1 MRLRS
6 KLPEGGISIFS
17 RMSALAAKHNAINLG
32 QGFPDFDCDPVL
44 RSRISHH
51 LNNQKNQY
59 CPMAGLFELRET
71 LSKKINKL
79 YDHCVDPQTEITITA
94 GATQA
99 IFTAITALVHEGDEV
114 IIIEPAYDCYKPTI
128 ELVKAKCIPYGL
140 SGPDYKIDWDEL
152 DSLVSSKT
160 SMIIINTPHNPIGK
174 TFAKTDM
181 KALEA
186 IINQRDIVVLSDE
199 VYEHLIYDDIQHQSV
214 LKYPNIYNQSIS
226 VFSFGKTFHATGWKI
241 GYAVGSPKL
250 MAEFRKVH
258 QWNVYSANSFV
269 QYGINDYL
277 KDESKYLGLPTFFQE
292 KRDYLNK
299 LLDKSKLKPV
309 KSEGT
314 YFQLFDYSE
323 ISDEDDITFSL
334 HLTSKY
340 RVASIPLS
348 PFTSKKTNDKMIRLC
363 FAKKDRTL
371 EQAAELLNKI

>member
-128 ELVKAKCIPYGL
+128 ELV
-140 SGPDYKIDWDEL
+140 
-152 DSLVSSKT
+152 
-160 SMIIINTPHNPIGK
+160 
-174 TFAKTDM
+174 
-181 KALEA
+181 
-186 IINQRDIVVLSDE
+186 
-199 VYEHLIYDDIQHQSV
+199 
-214 LKYPNIYNQSIS
+214 
-226 VFSFGKTFHATGWKI
+226 
-241 GYAVGSPKL
+241 
-250 MAEFRKVH
+250 
-258 QWNVYSANSFV
+258 
-269 QYGINDYL
+269 
-277 KDESKYLGLPTFFQE
+277 
-292 KRDYLNK
+292 
-299 LLDKSKLKPV
+299 
-309 KSEGT
+309 
-314 YFQLFDYSE
+314 
-323 ISDEDDITFSL
+323 
-334 HLTSKY
+334 
-340 RVASIPLS
+340 
-348 PFTSKKTNDKMIRLC
+348 
-363 FAKKDRTL
+363 
-371 EQAAELLNKI
+371 